1 MRYRE
6 PDVRDA
12 CDGIIGRSMKEW
24 MKGRRPPTST
34 KRHLMEKAAALTAGG
49 VREPELWTL
58 VLAGLREAGAALYGV
73 LAREPRLLS
82 MEMYVGIGSHT
93 GHHLHMANCELL
105 YSSSGGVGMLSLM
118 G

>member
-24 MKGRRPPTST
+24 VDGRRPPAST
-34 KRHLMEKAAALTAGG
+34 KRQIMGKAAGFTAGSL
-49 VREPELWTL
+49 REPELWSL
-58 VLAGLREAGAALYGV
+58 VLVALREAAAALYGV
-73 LAREPRLLS
+73 LAREPRVLS
-82 MEMYVGIGSHT
+82 MEMDVGMAAYA
-93 GHHLHMANCELL
+93 GHHLHEANYELL